1 MTVEDSI
8 AGLRVNIVD
17 SVDGSSAPQ
26 RVTVLAAGDPIG
38 NPMRKCAASSC
49 RWVRPE
55 SSGAVV
61 VVGWSLDYV
70 I

>member
-26 RVTVLAAGDPIG
+26 RVTVLRLETPSAI
-38 NPMRKCAASSC
+38 R
-49 RWVRPE
+49 
-55 SSGAVV
+55 
-61 VVGWSLDYV
+61 
-70 I
+70 